1 MPQSPE
7 TPVSRRLRVVR
18 RRITAAT
25 LATFVAAWL
34 AVAALGKGGS
44 ANTPA
49 TSPSP
54 TTGSSSQT
62 DEGTSSGQS
71 SGASGSDGLGSSQN
85 GGSSSSGADSGS
97 SQSSN
102 QAGPVTT
109 SQS

>member
-1 MPQSPE
+1 MAQSSEP
-7 TPVSRRLRVVR
+7 PVARRLRVVR
-18 RRITAAT
+18 RRITVAT
-25 LATFVAAWL
+25 LATFLAAWL

-44 ANTPA
+44 TSTAA

-62 DEGTSSGQS
+62 DEGASSAQS
-71 SGASGSDGLGSSQN
+71 SDGASGGSDWGSS
-85 GGSSSSGADSGS
+85 DSGS
-97 SQSSN
+97 SQSNS